1 MKMNTILT
9 ALESLNFLTALWL
22 FLIAFVLHE
31 LEEWHIT
38 EFERRNF
45 VELPPTATGRSARM
59 WIAFICTVGLVWCA
73 AATLP
78 GIPAIAAWVFLPA
91 IAVMLQNALQH
102 VFWSV
107 YFKQYA
113 PGVIT
118 AVVLLIPIGGYVAA
132 WALRQ
137 GYVPV
142 WYAVAL
148 AGLVV
153 GGLVHTVRAGN
164 RMSPLIRAIY
174 NLGFR
179 LSEKLPQPS

>member
-1 MKMNTILT
+1 MSNILT
-9 ALESLNFLTALWL
+9 ALEALDFLTVLWL
-22 FLIAFVLHE
+22 FLLAFVLHE

-45 VELPPTATGRSARM
+45 VEVPPTATGRSARM
-59 WIAFICTVGLVWCA
+59 WIAFICTVGLIWCA

-78 GIPAIAAWVFLPA
+78 GIPTVAAWVFLPA
-91 IAVMLQNALQH
+91 IALTLLNALQH
-102 VFWSV
+102 VYWSLR
-107 YFKQYA
+107 FKQYA

-118 AVVLLIPIGGYVAA
+118 AVVLLIPIDGYVAA

-142 WYAVAL
+142 WYVAVL
-148 AGLVV
+148 AGLMVWV
-153 GGLVHTVRAGN
+153 LIHTVRAGN
-164 RMSPLIRAIY
+164 RMSPFIRAVY

-179 LSEKLPQPS
+179 LSEKLPKGV

>member
-1 MKMNTILT
+1 MKMNAILP

-22 FLIAFVLHE
+22 FLFAFVLHE

-78 GIPAIAAWVFLPA
+78 GIPTIAAWVFLPA
-91 IAVMLQNALQH
+91 IAAALTNTLQH
-102 VFWSV
+102 VYWSL

-118 AVVLLIPIGGYVAA
+118 AVGLLIPIGGYVAA
-132 WALRQ
+132 WAVQ
-137 GYVPV
+137 QEYAPV
-142 WYAVAL
+142 WYVAIL
-148 AGLVV
+148 AGLGVWV
-153 GGLVHTVRAGN
+153 LVHTVRDGN
-164 RMSPLIRAIY
+164 RMSPIIRAVY
-174 NLGFR
+174 SLGFR
-179 LSEKLPQPS
+179 LSEKLPQP